1 MKYIDDLVKCLKIKL
16 PPDRCNSLGLPW
28 WRGLNQNIQLPGA
41 IKKHVIQLWLANR
54 TALQHSLHLSSDYN
68 WRLDN
73 DTVTITLGFKQYL
86 FSFKPF
92 ELAWSAIWAV
102 FALSGLFHCTK
113 QAQLSTAGL
122 FESKQILFEWRLST
136 YKLALQVPAAA
147 VTQVPD
153 HQPSDE
159 VYQQDTGHR
168 EDHIDDRQLQHLLQ
182 YNTYKHMSIMK
193 RTVIATVW

>member
-16 PPDRCNSLGLPW
+16 TPDRCNSLSLPW
-28 WRGLNQNIQLPGA
+28 WRGLNQNMQLPGA

-159 VYQQDTGHR
+159 VYQ
-168 EDHIDDRQLQHLLQ
+168 
-182 YNTYKHMSIMK
+182 
-193 RTVIATVW
+193 